1 MFRRGEIKKMRD
13 LERVGEG
20 SDNHRDPRADRDNNG
35 RRQPRRKR
43 ENTVHD
49 PVADIVANM

>member
-1 MFRRGEIKKMRD
+1 MRD

-43 ENTVHD
+43 ENTVHN
-49 PVADIVANM
+49 PVADIVANSFVK